1 MIEFPA
7 DRQLEELKKKHLLDE
22 LFDTVPQGTMRYNN
36 SSIEVYAGKKW
47 IKMGKPT

>member
-1 MIEFPA
+1 MIKFPT
-7 DRQLEELKKKHLLDE
+7 DEKLDELNKKHLLDE

>member
-22 LFDTVPQGTMRYNN
+22 LFDTLPEGSLRYNEG
-36 SSIEVYAGKKW
+36 SIEVYGNKKW
-47 IKMGKPT
+47 IKMS

>member
-22 LFDTVPQGTMRYNN
+22 LFDTLPEGSLRYNEG
-36 SSIEVYAGKKW
+36 SIEVYAGKKW
-47 IKMGKPT
+47 IKLP